1 MKIAISSFGVRGGEL
16 HFLRKSIEALAAL
29 RPGPE
34 MLVLAGEGD
43 ARDIRGAE
51 VVPIASAAQAGL
63 AARRAGADLLFAG
76 IDNGALDAGLPVALN
91 IMQLY
96 DLRQAGSGK
105 SLFAASP
112 LRAAKVIAAQARAV
126 AVPSEFMKREVLEVL
141 GVTLDRIVV
150 APLGV
155 DEAFAEPHATI
166 VEKPYFL
173 FVGRISERK
182 NIPVLLEAFR
192 RVQDDMP
199 HSLLIVGEPGIDEPE
214 SWGPRIVRID
224 RVGTAQ
230 LAGLYQHADLVLS
243 PSSYEGSGVLALEAL
258 KAGARVAVGRVGGIH
273 EVAGDAPLYIVPDNV
288 DSVTGM
294 MRRAV
299 TENTADRERRAKLGK
314 QLSTGW
320 SWEKTARQLMSAFR
334 KATG

>member
-1 MKIAISSFGVRGGEL
+1 MKIAFSAFGARGGEW
-16 HFLRKSIEALAAL
+16 HFLRKSIEALAAF

-34 MLVLAGEGD
+34 MLVLAGEDD
-43 ARDIRGAE
+43 ARDVRGAE
-51 VVPIASAAQAGL
+51 IVRIASAAQAGP
-63 AARRAGADLLFAG
+63 AARDAGAGLLVAG
-76 IDNGALDAGLPVALN
+76 LDGGALDAGVPLVLN

-96 DLRQAGSGK
+96 DLRQAISGK
-105 SLFAASP
+105 GLFASSP
-112 LRAAKVIAAQARAV
+112 LRTAKQIAAQARV
-126 AVPSEFMKREVLEVL
+126 VVVPSEFMKREVLEVL
-141 GVTLDRIVV
+141 GVTLERIVV

-173 FVGRISERK
+173 FVGRISKRK
-182 NIPVLLEAFR
+182 NIPVLIDAFR

-199 HSLLIVGEPGIDEPE
+199 HSLIIVGESGDDEPE
-214 SWGPRIVRID
+214 AWGPRIVRID

-258 KAGARVAVGRVGGIH
+258 KAGARVAVGRVGGIP
-273 EVAGDAPLYIVPDNV
+273 EAAGDAPMYIVPGNV
-288 DSVTGM
+288 DSVAGM
-294 MRRAV
+294 MRRVAN
-299 TENTADRERRAKLGK
+299 EPTADRERRAKLGK

-320 SWEKTARQLMSAFR
+320 AWEKTARQLMTAFR
-334 KATG
+334 KAAG